1 MTDTAFMNQ
10 YRKEFIM
17 GFEQRESLLRQ
28 TCLTEAVISGNQ
40 AIFLVTDSG
49 DAVASTRGVDGMYV
63 YGDDNR
69 DQYTCVLADSTHPTR
84 RNNWN
89 IFASMGEESQQRM
102 AMQKNGM
109 GVINRKI
116 DSTILTALSAATQT
130 TGAAVTA
137 DLSLVMKAVAILGNN
152 EVDTEDGNLTFVI
165 SPAMNA
171 NLMQIDGFTSADYVS
186 DKPLG
191 GGQSRMRKWGNYNFI
206 THPNLAGKGTSSETC
221 YAYHRDAIGH
231 AVDTKGIDAVI
242 GYNEEQAYSYAR
254 HTVFQGAKLLQ
265 NTGVVKILHDG
276 SGYVAS

>member
-10 YRKEFIM
+10 YKKEFIM

-49 DAVASTRGVDGMYV
+49 DAVATTRGVDGLYV
-63 YGDDNR
+63 YTDDNR
-69 DQYTCVLADSTHPTR
+69 DQYTCVLSDNTHPTR

-89 IFASMGEESQQRM
+89 IFASQGDESQQRM
-102 AMQKNGM
+102 AMQKNGI

-116 DSTILTALSAATQT
+116 DDTILTALSAATET
-130 TGAAVTA
+130 TGAATKA
-137 DLSLVMKAVAILGNN
+137 NLFLIMKAVAILGNN
-152 EVDTEDGNLTFVI
+152 EVDTEDGNLTFVV

-171 NLMQIDGFTSADYVS
+171 NLMQIEGFTSEDFVN

-191 GGQSRMRKWGNYNFI
+191 NGMSRIRKWGNYNFI
-206 THPNLAGKGTSSETC
+206 VHPNLAGKGTASETC

-231 AVDTKGIDAVI
+231 AINTKGMDIVV
-242 GYNEEQAYSYAR
+242 GYNEEQAYSFAR
-254 HTVFQGAKLLQ
+254 ATVFQGAKLLQ

-276 SGYVAS
+276 SNYAAS

>member
-49 DAVASTRGVDGMYV
+49 DAVATTRGVDGMYV
-63 YGDDNR
+63 YTDDNR
-69 DQYTCVLADSTHPTR
+69 DQYTCILSDSTHPTR

-89 IFASMGEESQQRM
+89 IFASQGDESQQRM
-102 AMQKNGM
+102 AMQKNGI

-116 DSTILTALSAATQT
+116 DNTILTALSAATQT
-130 TGAAVTA
+130 TGSATTA
-137 DLSLVMKAVAILGNN
+137 DLFLIMKAIAILGNN
-152 EVDTEDGNLTFVI
+152 EVDTEDGNVTFVI

-171 NLMQIDGFTSADYVS
+171 NLMQIDGFTSADYVN

-191 GGQSRMRKWGNYNFI
+191 AGQSRVRKWGNYNFI
-206 THPNLAGKGTSSETC
+206 VHPNIIGKGTASETC

-231 AVDTKGIDAVI
+231 AINTKGMDIVV

-254 HTVFQGAKLLQ
+254 ATVFQGAKLLQ

-276 SGYVAS
+276 SNYVAS